1 MLVKKLK
8 MTIPKTIL
16 KVDDLKIH
24 FPIQS
29 GFLKKI
35 TGHVRA
41 VDGVTLNMY
50 EKKTLGLV
58 GESGC
63 GKTTLGRAILKLYE
77 ITSGKIFFKEKEITK
92 IHGKDL
98 RRLRKQMQ
106 MIFQDPYA
114 SLNPRMTAGKIVLEP
129 LLIHEENSRYENLTR
144 VNDLFEMVGLNPD
157 YTRRFP
163 HQFSGGQRQR
173 IGIARA
179 LALNP
184 SLVICD
190 EAISSL
196 DVSIQAQIINL
207 LLDLQNK
214 LGLSFLFI
222 SHDISMIGYFS
233 DYIAV
238 MYLGKIMEYGTR
250 DDIFN
255 ETLHPYTHALLSSV
269 PEIDPEKEKIK
280 KRILL
285 KGDLPSTSK
294 QIFGCVFNTR
304 CNKVEDRCFKEAPV
318 WRNHKDNHWVAC
330 HFA

>member
-1 MLVKKLK
+1 MSKN
-8 MTIPKTIL
+8 KTIL
-16 KVDDLKIH
+16 EVENLKVY
-24 FPIQS
+24 FPLLS
-29 GFLKKI
+29 GFVKKI

-41 VDGVTLNMY
+41 VDGVSINLF
-50 EKKTLGLV
+50 EKMTLGLV

-63 GKTTLGRAILKLYE
+63 GKTTLGRSIIKLYE
-77 ITSGKIFFKEKEITK
+77 ITSGKIIFKDKEITNSR
-92 IHGKDL
+92 GKEL
-98 RRLRKQMQ
+98 RGIRKQMQ

-114 SLNPRMTAGKIVLEP
+114 SLNPRMTAGNIVLEP
-129 LLIHEENSRYENLTR
+129 LLIHENNSKSENLLK
-144 VNDLFEMVGLNPD
+144 VNNLFEMVGLNPE
-157 YTRRFP
+157 YSSRFP

-190 EAISSL
+190 EAIAAL

-207 LLDLQNK
+207 LLDLQNR

-255 ETLHPYTHALLSSV
+255 STLHPYTKALLSSV
-269 PEIDPEKEKIK
+269 PEIDPEKDQTK

-285 KGDLPSTSK
+285 QGDLPSSSK
-294 QIFGCVFNTR
+294 AIVGCVFNTR
-304 CNKVEDRCFKEAPV
+304 CNKVNDRCFKEEPA
-318 WRNHKDNHWVAC
+318 WSNYQDEHWVAC
-330 HFA
+330 HNV

>member
-1 MLVKKLK
+1 MRG
-8 MTIPKTIL
+8 I
-16 KVDDLKIH
+16 
-24 FPIQS
+24 
-29 GFLKKI
+29 
-35 TGHVRA
+35 
-41 VDGVTLNMY
+41 
-50 EKKTLGLV
+50 
-58 GESGC
+58 
-63 GKTTLGRAILKLYE
+63 
-77 ITSGKIFFKEKEITK
+77 
-92 IHGKDL
+92 
-98 RRLRKQMQ
+98 RKQMQ

-114 SLNPRMTAGKIVLEP
+114 SLNPRMTAGNIVLEP
-129 LLIHEENSRYENLTR
+129 LLIHENNSKSENLLK
-144 VNDLFEMVGLNPD
+144 VNNLFEMVGLNPE
-157 YTRRFP
+157 YSSRFP

-190 EAISSL
+190 EAIAAL

-207 LLDLQNK
+207 LLDLQNR

-255 ETLHPYTHALLSSV
+255 STLHPYTKALLSSV
-269 PEIDPEKEKIK
+269 PEIDPEKDQIK

-285 KGDLPSTSK
+285 QGDLPSSSK
-294 QIFGCVFNTR
+294 TISGCVFNTR
-304 CNKVEDRCFKEAPV
+304 CNKVNEKCFNEEPKWSNYQDE
-318 WRNHKDNHWVAC
+318 HWVAC
-330 HFA
+330 HNV

>member
-1 MLVKKLK
+1 
-8 MTIPKTIL
+8 
-16 KVDDLKIH
+16 
-24 FPIQS
+24 
-29 GFLKKI
+29 
-35 TGHVRA
+35 
-41 VDGVTLNMY
+41 
-50 EKKTLGLV
+50 
-58 GESGC
+58 
-63 GKTTLGRAILKLYE
+63 
-77 ITSGKIFFKEKEITK
+77 
-92 IHGKDL
+92 
-98 RRLRKQMQ
+98 MQ

-114 SLNPRMTAGKIVLEP
+114 SLNPRMTAGNIVLEP
-129 LLIHEENSRYENLTR
+129 LLIHENNSKSENLLK
-144 VNDLFEMVGLNPD
+144 VDNLFEMVGLNPE
-157 YTRRFP
+157 YSSRFP

-190 EAISSL
+190 EAIAAL

-207 LLDLQNK
+207 LLDLQNR

-255 ETLHPYTHALLSSV
+255 STLHPYTKALLSSV
-269 PEIDPEKEKIK
+269 PEIDPEKDQTK

-285 KGDLPSTSK
+285 QGDLPSSSK
-294 QIFGCVFNTR
+294 AMVGCVFNTR
-304 CNKVEDRCFKEAPV
+304 CNKVNDRCFKEEPA
-318 WRNHKDNHWVAC
+318 WSNFQDEHWVAC
-330 HFA
+330 HNV